1 MPVDPSVLF
10 NDILDG
16 LSKIPLG
23 LFAAIILGG
32 PTAIWLIVRFS
43 NPPDEASR
51 PAAEARAEI
60 ARGVGIAVGPGRTS
74 EPLVA
79 GSWLGVE
86 STGSAYAYDEMTGL
100 KRAPSLAAWAGPRP
114 DPNEP
119 ADATALSEEVL
130 VAADPLTFEPVLL
143 EPIILQPRVKVAG
156 RPPAPRRRR

>member
-16 LSKIPLG
+16 LSKIPPG

-32 PTAIWLIVRFS
+32 PTAIWLILRFS
-43 NPPDEASR
+43 NPPDEAPG
-51 PAAEARAEI
+51 PAAEARAGI
-60 ARGVGIAVGPGRTS
+60 APGVGIAVGPGRSGERRT
-74 EPLVA
+74 A
-79 GSWLGVE
+79 GSWFGA
-86 STGSAYAYDEMTGL
+86 GRDDPAHPYDERTGL
-100 KRAPSLAAWAGPRP
+100 RREPSGAARAGHRP

-119 ADATALSEEVL
+119 ADATAADEVL
-130 VAADPLTFEPVLL
+130 VAADPLSFEPVLL